1 MQSINLCLYGQLM
14 QLYIVHVLV
23 HTFKSKILLY
33 EKCVSR
39 LNILGAGDS
48 TGTVRSS
55 PLGYKVIFLFV
66 DIRKYAKLRPR
77 EPVKF
82 Q

>member
-1 MQSINLCLYGQLM
+1 MQSINIFLYGQVM
-14 QLYIVHVLV
+14 QSCIVHVLV

-33 EKCVSR
+33 EMCVSR
-39 LNILGAGDS
+39 LNILDAGDS
-48 TGTVRSS
+48 TGILRSS
-55 PLGYKVIFLFV
+55 PLGYKVIFHFV
-66 DIRKYAKLRPR
+66 RKYTKLRPR